1 MLDIAYSMLGNIP
14 TAAVAAIV
22 AGLLRNLAGWL
33 ENSYKDDKVDEY
45 EIKQLVGTMV
55 KYFSSVML
63 LMVGMPIEQAVAGSF
78 VLDVGASAVKKMSK

>member
-1 MLDIAYSMLGNIP
+1 MLGNIP